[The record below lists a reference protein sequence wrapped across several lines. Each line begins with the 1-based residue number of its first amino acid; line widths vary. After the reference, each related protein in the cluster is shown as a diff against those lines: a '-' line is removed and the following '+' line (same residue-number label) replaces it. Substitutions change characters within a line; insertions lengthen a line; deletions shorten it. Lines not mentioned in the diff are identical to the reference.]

1 MNAKLDMKDEDV
13 YTTFDKNLRRALER
27 QVQREVQQVKI
38 VDLSKYGDKHFKL
51 HKMKSN
57 AKLHES
63 SRKGVE
69 SFLPTINDS
78 TRAFIYNTV
87 NKEDKRNGLIIIPS
101 CLTLE
106 QQVFWS
112 YHVLKDL
119 LAPHLCKTNMAEE
132 LFDDN
137 LFGTFVQDLAKK
149 KNAYMAP
156 EKVLALKYAS
166 FGYHVD
172 WGRKKYHPNRS
183 DDDADDDTDF
193 YTPYPSTLGM
203 LASHVAACVLQ
214 TGIGDTKTFYPETTH
229 VHFLTS
235 NDRLQ
240 GYYRNMEPDQASPI
254 INISLLNDAIVLIGG
269 DTKEIKPIPVHLHS
283 GDIMIMTGTSRHC
296 VQGVTKVLKG
306 TIPQGLLKGLRD
318 RALSLLPEG
327 SADGGK
333 KSECMCD
340 EDKEEVKSSLER
352 YFNDLRIDMDH
363 RQVFSRRNEMTHQ
376 FFFLKNHEMTY
387 Y

>member
-137 LFGTFVQDLAKK
+137 LFGTFVQDLA
-149 KNAYMAP
+149 
-156 EKVLALKYAS
+156 
-166 FGYHVD
+166 
-172 WGRKKYHPNRS
+172 
-183 DDDADDDTDF
+183 
-193 YTPYPSTLGM
+193 
-203 LASHVAACVLQ
+203 
-214 TGIGDTKTFYPETTH
+214 
-229 VHFLTS
+229 
-235 NDRLQ
+235 
-240 GYYRNMEPDQASPI
+240 
-254 INISLLNDAIVLIGG
+254 
-269 DTKEIKPIPVHLHS
+269 
-283 GDIMIMTGTSRHC
+283 
-296 VQGVTKVLKG
+296 
-306 TIPQGLLKGLRD
+306 
-318 RALSLLPEG
+318 
-327 SADGGK
+327 
-333 KSECMCD
+333 
-340 EDKEEVKSSLER
+340 
-352 YFNDLRIDMDH
+352 
-363 RQVFSRRNEMTHQ
+363 
-376 FFFLKNHEMTY
+376 
-387 Y
+387 